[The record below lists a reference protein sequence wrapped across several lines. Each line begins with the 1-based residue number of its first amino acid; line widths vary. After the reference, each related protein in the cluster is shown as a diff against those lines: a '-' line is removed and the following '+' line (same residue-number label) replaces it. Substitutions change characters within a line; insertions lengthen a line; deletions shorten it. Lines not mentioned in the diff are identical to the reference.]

1 MLQKPRCA
9 QASRIFCL
17 DADGIGWVFSA
28 QQNGSPGSKRTS
40 LSIDAH
46 NYSSTSRRHH
56 HIPSVQLTPIP
67 GSPNAT
73 DDSAPPSITSK
84 NSVASESKDQL
95 VVPKE
100 SESPPRRSLH
110 SSGPDKRR
118 QQSTSPDSLRSKPYV
133 PQAPQSLGAAVE
145 ILSTSQSDSLH
156 GGDAAFKSANEDSF
170 MDSSIL
176 GSLSEY
182 RTSED
187 DMPSTPLRRTRDI
200 PPSPSRPV
208 PDTPKNRPTV
218 GGKGISGPILN
229 HGMSPRLI
237 TQSTCF

>member
-1 MLQKPRCA
+1 
-9 QASRIFCL
+9 
-17 DADGIGWVFSA
+17 
-28 QQNGSPGSKRTS
+28 

-46 NYSSTSRRHH
+46 NYPSTSRRHH

-84 NSVASESKDQL
+84 NSVASESQDKL
-95 VVPKE
+95 AVPKE

-118 QQSTSPDSLRSKPYV
+118 QQSTSPDSSRSKSYV

-145 ILSTSQSDSLH
+145 ILSTSQSDSPP
-156 GGDAAFKSANEDSF
+156 GGDTTYKSANEDSF
-170 MDSSIL
+170 LDSSIL
-176 GSLSEY
+176 GSLNEY
-182 RTSED
+182 RSSDD
-187 DMPSTPLRRTRDI
+187 DMPSTPIRRTRDI

-229 HGMSPRLI
+229 HGMSPKL
-237 TQSTCF
+237 TT